1 MTDSIHADA
10 IDTVRISARRFEP
23 SPFFDCYRAEE
34 TVLGVYAGRFHAVYN
49 GEDATVA
56 YWALRRRA
64 ALFDVP
70 ERPVEIAGPDA
81 AAFLEHIFS
90 RRVADLK
97 GGRGR
102 YAIACTPAGG
112 IFMDGILF
120 RLAGNPEYNQA
131 RVPSYAAAVDAYFA
145 DFRDHPA
152 VRLARVRWRGMLP
165 EHTVAQP
172 LDVPPPHAPQPRA
185 AADTSPAGQQQ
196 PAGRRSSDAQH
207 ASGSSSGE
215 CGVDRACHADPSITT
230 LSQSDFLSK
239 FARDNTNKHSTAN
252 MFG

>member
-49 GEDATVA
+49 GEDATEA

-70 ERPVEIAGPDA
+70 ERPVGIAGPDA

-97 GGRGR
+97 EGRGR

-120 RLAGNPEYNQA
+120 RLADDRFWYVQA
-131 RVPSYAAAVDAYFA
+131 DGPLESWFAANLGGFDVRITDPGSRVLQLQGPNA
-145 DFRDHPA
+145 PA
-152 VRLARVRWRGMLP
+152 IMNA
-165 EHTVAQP
+165 
-172 LDVPPPHAPQPRA
+172 
-185 AADTSPAGQQQ
+185 
-196 PAGRRSSDAQH
+196 
-207 ASGSSSGE
+207 ASGGQIDERFRYFHAGFFDLGGQRLYVSRTGWTGE
-215 CGVDRACHADPSITT
+215 LGYEIYTLGTETDCRRLWDHLFRAGGDRASCSG
-230 LSQSDFLSK
+230 LRR
-239 FARDNTNKHSTAN
+239 ARC
-252 MFG
+252 